1 MPNEVLIALFS
12 VVGTIIGSGGGILV
26 ANKLVNYR
34 LDQLE
39 KKVDKY
45 CEKEDEVIK
54 ELAVTKRDLETAF
67 IRIDELRE
75 EVHIIKNAKE
85 KVK

>member
-1 MPNEVLIALFS
+1 MSDTVLIALLS
-12 VVGTIIGSGGGILV
+12 LVGTMVGAFSGILV

-34 LDQLE
+34 LEQLE

-45 CEKEDEVIK
+45 AEKEDEVIK

-67 IRIDELRE
+67 IRIDELRD
-75 EVHIIKNAKE
+75 EVHIIKSKGE
-85 KVK
+85 KT

>member
-1 MPNEVLIALFS
+1 MSKEVLIALVSLF
-12 VVGTIIGSGGGILV
+12 GTIVGSGGGILV
-26 ANKLVNYR
+26 SNKLINYR

-45 CEKEDEVIK
+45 AEKEDENIK

-75 EVHIIKNAKE
+75 LIRK
-85 KVK
+85 

>member
-1 MPNEVLIALFS
+1 MSDIWVAVLALI
-12 VVGTIIGSGGGILV
+12 GTLVGSGGGILV

-45 CEKEDEVIK
+45 CEKEDEAVK

-85 KVK
+85 KAK

>member
-1 MPNEVLIALFS
+1 MTNEVLTALLAL
-12 VVGTIIGSGGGILV
+12 VGTLIGSGGGILI

-45 CEKEDEVIK
+45 CEKEDEAIK

-85 KVK
+85 KAK

>member
-1 MPNEVLIALFS
+1 MSDIWVAVLALI
-12 VVGTIIGSGGGILV
+12 GTLVGSGGGILV

-45 CEKEDEVIK
+45 CEKEDEAIK
-54 ELAVTKRDLETAF
+54 ELAVTKRDLEAAF

-85 KVK
+85 KAK

>member
-1 MPNEVLIALFS
+1 MSNEIWIAIFSLI
-12 VVGTIIGSGGGILV
+12 GTLIGSGGGILV

-34 LDQLE
+34 LEQLE

-45 CEKEDEVIK
+45 VEKEDEVIK

-75 EVHIIKNAKE
+75 EVHKIKK
-85 KVK
+85 

>member
-1 MPNEVLIALFS
+1 MSNEILIALFS
-12 VVGTIIGSGGGILV
+12 LVGTIVGSGGGILV
-26 ANKLVNYR
+26 SNKLVNYR
-34 LDQLE
+34 LEQLE

-45 CEKEDEVIK
+45 VEKEDDLIK

-75 EVHIIKNAKE
+75 LIRK
-85 KVK
+85 